1 MRSKPIAGILFALLV
16 AAPAGALAQ
25 APDNTTD
32 TDETTGPDV
41 DGDGADEEIV
51 NTDDNEAGGPL
62 PESASDDDPAPP
74 VATPG
79 TPTGMVVK
87 QAGVGGQ
94 VGYGRA
100 GVLELGGSAGF
111 TAASDFT
118 NVNITPSIGWFV
130 ADNLQLS
137 GRLSFTYVSTENDQG
152 GNEDGSI
159 TTVLVEPS
167 YHLPFNRSVF
177 GFIGMGLGGAHV
189 TGPGL
194 GFALAPR
201 VGANLM
207 VGRSGVLTP
216 ALSWQYT
223 THETME
229 TEAGALLVVSSAVM
243 ANIGYTVMW

>member
-1 MRSKPIAGILFALLV
+1 MRSKPFAGILFALLI
-16 AAPAGALAQ
+16 AAPAGVFAQ
-25 APDNTTD
+25 NTDNTTD

-51 NTDDNEAGGPL
+51 NTDDNSAGGPL

-79 TPTGMVVK
+79 TPAGMVVK

-111 TAASDFT
+111 VAASEFT
-118 NVNITPSIGWFV
+118 NITISPSIGWFV

-137 GRLSFTYVSTENDQG
+137 GRLSFTYVSADDGMGAEQ
-152 GNEDGSI
+152 DGSI
-159 TTVLVEPS
+159 TTALIEPS

-177 GFIGMGLGGAHV
+177 GFLGMGMGAAYV
-189 TGPGL
+189 SGPGV

-229 TEAGALLVVSSAVM
+229 TQNGALLVVSSAVM